1 MPQMQ
6 LWIII
11 QPAAAKPFVTI
22 GDRPAYQIAKDIV
35 IEVQVEGDIVVE
47 AYVLGIDRFT
57 VHHARCKRD
66 DPPVLTPEEEAD
78 LVPHSPTQVAEV
90 SLRQLLEVQFRAPID
105 LEIKWINLRNHR
117 RRIVDDTH
125 IERGDSCRGRKLLA

>member
-11 QPAAAKPFVTI
+11 QPAAAKPFVSI
-22 GDRPAYQIAKDIV
+22 GDRPAHHVAKRIV

-47 AYVLGIDRFT
+47 AYVLSIDRVT
-57 VHHARCKRD
+57 MYHARCKRD

-78 LVPHSPTQVAEV
+78 LVPHSPPQVAEV
-90 SLRQLLEVQFRAPID
+90 SLRQLLEVQFRALID
-105 LEIKWINLRNHR
+105 LEIQWINLRNH
-117 RRIVDDTH
+117 
-125 IERGDSCRGRKLLA
+125 